1 MGRTDTMAHSAMTRR
16 VTVLGATGSIGDST
30 LDILERADKG
40 TFKVVSLTANTN
52 SEKLAALAIKF
63 DAEFVALGDSKNADD
78 LRARL
83 SGTKID
89 IGIGPK
95 ALIEAA
101 QRPCDFT
108 MAAIIGAAG
117 LEPTLAAVDQGIHL
131 GLANKEC
138 LVCAGELFMAR
149 VKAAGTTLLP
159 VDSEHNAIFQVL
171 EKDAPAG
178 VKRLILTASGGPFR
192 EASGEQLLNMAPKD
206 ALAHPVWDMGAKI
219 SIDSATLMNKG
230 LELIEAAYL
239 FDRPSSEIDVIVH
252 PQSIVH
258 SMVEYI
264 DGSVLAQMGSP
275 DMRTP
280 IAYALGWPDRMA
292 APVERLDF
300 AKISGLTFFEPD
312 TERFPALRLAREA
325 LESGGQ
331 GPCVLNAAN
340 EIAVAS
346 FLENQIGFMDIP
358 AIVEKTIE
366 RFYKET
372 KFTTSPKDIAEV
384 LTLDSDARITAKHLL
399 KAL

>member
-1 MGRTDTMAHSAMTRR
+1 MTRR
-16 VTVLGATGSIGDST
+16 VSVLGATGSIGDST
-30 LDILERADKG
+30 LDILERAEPG
-40 TFKVVSLTANTN
+40 TFQIVSLTANTN
-52 SEKLAALAIKF
+52 SEKLANLAVKF
-63 DAEFVALGDSKNADD
+63 GAEFVALADEANAKD
-78 LRARL
+78 LTERL
-83 SGTKID
+83 KGAKTEV
-89 IGIGPK
+89 GIGPQ
-95 ALIEAA
+95 ALVEAA

-117 LEPTLAAVDQGIHL
+117 LEPTLAAVDQGNHV

-138 LVCAGELFMAR
+138 LVCAGDLFMAR
-149 VKAAGTTLLP
+149 VKAAGATLLP

-171 EKDAPAG
+171 EKDAPLG

-192 EASGEQLLNMAPKD
+192 EATSMQLQNMAPKD

-239 FDRPSSEIDVIVH
+239 FDRPSGEIDVIVH
-252 PQSIVH
+252 PQSIIH

-264 DGSVLAQMGSP
+264 DGSVLSQMGSP

-280 IAYALGWPDRMA
+280 IAYALGWPARME

-312 TERFPALRLAREA
+312 LERFPALRLAREA
-325 LESGGQ
+325 LECGGQ

-340 EIAVAS
+340 EIAVAA
-346 FLENQIGFMDIP
+346 FLKNEIGFMDIP
-358 AIVEKTIE
+358 RTVERVIE
-366 RFYKET
+366 HFCKERS
-372 KFTTSPKDIAEV
+372 FSEAPKDIEAV
-384 LTLDSDARITAKHLL
+384 LALDAAARQTANQFL

>member
-1 MGRTDTMAHSAMTRR
+1 MTRR

-30 LDILERADKG
+30 LDILSRAEVG
-40 TFKVVSLTANTN
+40 AFQIISLTANTN
-52 SEKLAALAIKF
+52 SKKLAALAIKYK
-63 DAEFVALGDSKNADD
+63 AEFVALADSRNAND
-78 LRARL
+78 LRSRL
-83 SGTKID
+83 SGTQVE
-89 IGIGPK
+89 IGVGPG

-101 QRPCDFT
+101 RRPCDFT

-117 LEPTLAAVDQGIHL
+117 LEPTLAAVDQGIHI

-138 LVCAGELFMAR
+138 LVCAGDLFMAR
-149 VKAAGTTLLP
+149 VKAAGASLLP

-171 EKDAPAG
+171 EADAPQG

-192 EASGEQLLNMAPKD
+192 ETSVAKLKDMAPKD

-252 PQSIVH
+252 PQSIIH

-280 IAYALGWPDRMA
+280 IAYALGWPARMA

-300 AKISGLTFFEPD
+300 AKINGLTFFEPD
-312 TERFPALRLAREA
+312 TARFPALRLAREA
-325 LESGGQ
+325 LECGGQ

-340 EIAVAS
+340 EIAVAA
-346 FLENQIGFMDIP
+346 FLKNEIGFMDIP
-358 AIVEKTIE
+358 AIVERSIE
-366 RFYKET
+366 WFCQGTDFKNSPDDIEAVLMLDRAARET
-372 KFTTSPKDIAEV
+372 AN
-384 LTLDSDARITAKHLL
+384 HLL